1 VFVVKTVFLT
11 AKIWRKWKEVTHMQY
26 FVVARIFEDILIVLG
41 QERYIPLLRGT
52 VSDLTEMCCQH
63 NAVRPH
69 TASTVLGCQIINTH
83 LHFEATVPLELGVRG
98 YQSPL
103 ISISM
108 IVFVGRSLG

>member
-1 VFVVKTVFLT
+1 MFVVKTIFLT
-11 AKIWRKWKEVTHMQY
+11 AKIWRKWKEITRMQE
-26 FVVARIFEDILIVLG
+26 FMVARIFEDILIVLG

-83 LHFEATVPLELGVRG
+83 LHFEATIPLELE
-98 YQSPL
+98 
-103 ISISM
+103 
-108 IVFVGRSLG
+108 